1 MEVAGRFCPPLFHA
15 QNALLL
21 LAFRPLESLWRLS
34 NFPVIFG
41 SVSPINLDQMLARLD
56 AKIQGEYIYLVSS
69 RIPKDVH
76 VFATVA
82 EDEGTTCV
90 IAREDAEAAGYQIT
104 DIYTRITLRVES
116 SPQAVGLTSAV
127 AQALSAR
134 SMPCNVIAGFYHDHI
149 FVPKRMTDDAIE
161 LLRDLSKQAQGW
173 L

>member
-1 MEVAGRFCPPLFHA
+1 
-15 QNALLL
+15 
-21 LAFRPLESLWRLS
+21 
-34 NFPVIFG
+34 
-41 SVSPINLDQMLARLD
+41 
-56 AKIQGEYIYLVSS
+56 
-69 RIPKDVH
+69 
-76 VFATVA
+76 
-82 EDEGTTCV
+82 
-90 IAREDAEAAGYQIT
+90 QIT

-134 SMPCNVIAGFYHDHI
+134 SIPCNVIAGFYHDHI